1 MNTPNWM
8 GLAKAEIGTK
18 TFPKVTSNP
27 RIEKYHQWTN
37 IQGYYDKA
45 AWCSSFLNW
54 VLTKSG
60 ISGTNSA
67 LARSWLEWGLLL
79 KEPQFDCIVVLEKE
93 NPNGCQG
100 HVEFFTK
107 IKNDRIF
114 LSPAVSLRLQM

>member
-1 MNTPNWM
+1 M
-8 GLAKAEIGTK
+8 
-18 TFPKVTSNP
+18 
-27 RIEKYHQWTN
+27 
-37 IQGYYDKA
+37 
-45 AWCSSFLNW
+45 
-54 VLTKSG
+54 LTKSG

-114 LSPAVSLRLQM
+114 LSPAVSLRLQMTDELGLSFIAIIFPIPLSRNSVLFLVSGHRIPAIELVLIFVVPTRL